1 MQNNLAITYSNLG
14 RHEEA
19 LRLRREVYSGRLKL
33 DGKEHE
39 NTLIAANNYGNC
51 LLQLKRFEEVKAL
64 SRKVIPVARRV
75 LGENDDLTL
84 RMRWIYAQSL
94 YLDDDATLD
103 DLREAVS
110 TLEEIERTAR
120 RVMGGAHPLTEG
132 IEDDLEHAR
141 ALLRARETALAEALA
156 GMRVAD
162 DEG

>member
-1 MQNNLAITYSNLG
+1 MQSPLRTDAPRRTLAARSVLFP
-14 RHEEA
+14 RA
-19 LRLRREVYSGRLKL
+19 SSRLRVY
-33 DGKEHE
+33 
-39 NTLIAANNYGNC
+39 
-51 LLQLKRFEEVKAL
+51 
-64 SRKVIPVARRV
+64 RRAY
-75 LGENDDLTL
+75 DDP
-84 RMRWIYAQSL
+84 
-94 YLDDDATLD
+94 DATLD

-132 IEDDLEHAR
+132 MEDDLQHAR